1 MSCTEDGQR
10 FCRFVGTHLG
20 DVVLAKRVSSLNV
33 LLGYCRLC
41 LVCSSIRFL
50 LIGLGLGLIDQ
61 LILMGFFQL
70 VDHWHSFHLLVCES
84 SVRYI

>member
-1 MSCTEDGQR
+1 MSCTEDTFR
-10 FCRFVGTHLG
+10 FCRLAGTYLG
-20 DVVLAKRVSSLNV
+20 DVVLVKCISSLNV

-50 LIGLGLGLIDQ
+50 LVGLVLGLIDQ

-70 VDHWHSFHLLVCES
+70 VGRWDSFRPVRIES
-84 SVRYI
+84 LMHYA